1 MKPPMCPDAT
11 QARQGYPI
19 DFVLIPR
26 HGTGQTTRLNRIPKS
41 MALKELVEQSLDL
54 ELWGPPG
61 LELLAEV
68 VRGAECY
75 SLTCDDLSEAV
86 ALVESLTR

>member
-1 MKPPMCPDAT
+1 MPE
-11 QARQGYPI
+11 
-19 DFVLIPR
+19 
-26 HGTGQTTRLNRIPKS
+26 S

-61 LELLAEV
+61 LALLAEV
-68 VRGAECY
+68 VRGAERY
-75 SLTCDDLSEAV
+75 SLTCNDLTEGV